1 MIIPEPIVLE
11 NESGRLFE
19 IQLGRTEQVRVE
31 TTPLEGQAVEGA
43 EAASQEAP
51 EETEPVTEEKWIQ
64 YKFDQS
70 QDSLALN
77 LPTEKGVLNIENI
90 VYQLSETFT
99 SGNFE
104 IVITDITQ
112 GIPDEQK
119 LETMRLDLKL
129 YDSEAEAE

>member
-1 MIIPEPIVLE
+1 MITPEPLVLE

-19 IQLGRTEQVRVE
+19 IQLGRNEQVRVDTPNE
-31 TTPLEGQAVEGA
+31 TAVEGA
-43 EAASQEAP
+43 EGASQEAP

-70 QDSLALN
+70 QDSLTLN

-90 VYQLSETFT
+90 VYQFSETFT

-104 IVITDITQ
+104 IVISDITQ